1 MDTYEITSILLTKL
15 KSLDPENASRIMGFI
30 LIQDPT
36 ENDLLRLAFGPET
49 LLRNVVFKAKIH
61 LRLSTNTL
69 STPSSPSPLNP
80 IARPCNNTSPFP
92 QSSTRITNSG
102 SFLDFAKTPSSNPWP
117 VHGLP
122 NNSDSKSSI
131 SPKSSLFLSYDNTSS
146 NPWPVHGLPNNSD
159 SKSSISPKS
168 SPFLSYDNI
177 RSGSVLVPPFSRN
190 GGGVCSNNGADFLGE
205 YQSDDHLSFLEDTS
219 SKNEEFMDQSD
230 QLGGY
235 PVANG
240 DAYLHRR
247 RFSESDACFGAEDVG
262 FDLGY
267 RPCLYFA
274 RGFCKNGES
283 CKFVHGGK
291 NMAEVNGGGALV
303 SSPREM
309 EELYLQQQEEMMKM
323 KAVQQ
328 QQEEMMKMK
337 AVQRQQQQ
345 QRLAYNKHMNFLLLK
360 QNEAES
366 GGNLVSICYVSI
378 VGHYCLIEESLM
390 TMQEEAKMPLRFGAA
405 MTSDEFYKF
414 GRTRGV
420 RNDFLAMGMAEMA
433 NSASRQIY
441 LTFPAE
447 SSFKDEDVSN
457 YFSSFGP
464 VQDVRIPYQQ
474 KRMFGFVTFVYPE
487 TVKEILAKGN
497 PHYIC
502 ESRVLVKPYKEKGKV
517 ANKMQQLLER
527 GSFSPASSPTGFDP
541 RELCDLHH
549 GTRMLYNTPETMLRM
564 KLEEQA
570 ELQQA
575 IELQER
581 RLINLQLPDLRGD
594 HVHRHEHSLFV
605 GATHNTSICQSDI
618 LTSDDKEEITLEDNE
633 NRPGASKSTP
643 IPVVVENLQDEV
655 NAACTQNNDTGN
667 CKVESFT
674 ESHGSNLE
682 HDSLTKSYENQ
693 HSDIMSPSRVEVEES
708 NELSISSFS
717 ENVASVPTTSTSNE
731 ASN

>member
-1 MDTYEITSILLTKL
+1 MDTHEITNILLTKL

-36 ENDLLRLAFGPET
+36 EKDLLRLAFGPET
-49 LLRNVVFKAKIH
+49 LLQNVVFKAKIH
-61 LRLSTNTL
+61 LGLSTNTL
-69 STPSSPSPLNP
+69 STPSTPSSPSPLNP
-80 IARPCNNTSPFP
+80 IARPCNNTNPFP
-92 QSSTRITNSG
+92 QSSPRITNNG
-102 SFLDFAKTPSSNPWP
+102 SFLDFSKNPSPNPW
-117 VHGLP
+117 
-122 NNSDSKSSI
+122 S
-131 SPKSSLFLSYDNTSS
+131 
-146 NPWPVHGLPNNSD
+146 VHGLPNNSD

-190 GGGVCSNNGADFLGE
+190 GGNGGGVCSNNSADFLGE
-205 YQSDDHLSFLEDTS
+205 YQSDDHLSFFDDPS
-219 SKNEEFMDQSD
+219 SKNEDFMDQRV
-230 QLGGY
+230 QMGGY
-235 PVANG
+235 SVANG
-240 DAYLHRR
+240 DVHLHRR
-247 RFSESDACFGAEDVG
+247 RFSESDACSGAEDGG
-262 FDLGY
+262 FGLRY
-267 RPCLYFA
+267 RQCLYFA

-283 CKFVHGGK
+283 CKFGHGDE
-291 NMAEVNGGGALV
+291 NMAEVNVGGALV

-309 EELYLQQQEEMMKM
+309 EELYLQQQEEMMKR

-337 AVQRQQQQ
+337 AVQQQQQ
-345 QRLAYNKHMNFLLLK
+345 QRLAYNKHMNFLLLQ
-360 QNEAES
+360 QNEAE
-366 GGNLVSICYVSI
+366 
-378 VGHYCLIEESLM
+378 
-390 TMQEEAKMPLRFGAA
+390 RFGAA
-405 MTSDEFYKF
+405 MMGDEFYKF
-414 GRTRGV
+414 GRTRGG
-420 RNDFLAMGMAEMA
+420 RNDFLAMGMAEKA

-441 LTFPAE
+441 LTFPAD

-517 ANKMQQLLER
+517 ANSRTQQLLER
-527 GSFSPASSPTGFDP
+527 GGFSPASSPSGFDP
-541 RELCDLHH
+541 RELCDLHL
-549 GTRMLYNTPETMLRM
+549 GARMLYNTPEMMLRR

-575 IELQER
+575 IELQGR

-594 HVHRHEHSLFV
+594 HAHHHQHSLSV
-605 GATHNTSICQSDI
+605 GAPISLPTHHTPINQTDI
-618 LTSDDKEEITLEDNE
+618 LTSDGKNEITLEDNG
-633 NRPGASKSTP
+633 NCSGASKSTLV
-643 IPVVVENLQDEV
+643 PVAAENLQDEV
-655 NAACTQNNDTGN
+655 NAACIQNNDTVN

-674 ESHGSNLE
+674 ESHGSNFE
-682 HDSLTKSYENQ
+682 RDSLTKSSENQ
-693 HSDIMSPSRVEVEES
+693 HPDMSPSRAEVEES
-708 NELSISSFS
+708 NELSVSSCS
-717 ENVASVPTTSTSNE
+717 ENDASVPTTSTSNE

>member
-1 MDTYEITSILLTKL
+1 M
-15 KSLDPENASRIMGFI
+15 A
-30 LIQDPT
+30 
-36 ENDLLRLAFGPET
+36 
-49 LLRNVVFKAKIH
+49 
-61 LRLSTNTL
+61 
-69 STPSSPSPLNP
+69 
-80 IARPCNNTSPFP
+80 
-92 QSSTRITNSG
+92 
-102 SFLDFAKTPSSNPWP
+102 
-117 VHGLP
+117 
-122 NNSDSKSSI
+122 
-131 SPKSSLFLSYDNTSS
+131 LFLILRQNQSP

-205 YQSDDHLSFLEDTS
+205 YQSDDHLSFLEDPLFKKRGIYGNKAISWVVIQLLMEMPICIEGDFQRVMCVLVLKMVVLVLAIGRVYILLGVFAKMEKVAS
-219 SKNEEFMDQSD
+219 SFM
-230 QLGGY
+230 
-235 PVANG
+235 V
-240 DAYLHRR
+240 
-247 RFSESDACFGAEDVG
+247 
-262 FDLGY
+262 
-267 RPCLYFA
+267 
-274 RGFCKNGES
+274 
-283 CKFVHGGK
+283 
-291 NMAEVNGGGALV
+291 
-303 SSPREM
+303 
-309 EELYLQQQEEMMKM
+309 
-323 KAVQQ
+323 AVQQ
-328 QQEEMMKMK
+328 QQEVMMKMK
-337 AVQRQQQQ
+337 AVQRRQQQ

-360 QNEAES
+360 QNEAE
-366 GGNLVSICYVSI
+366 
-378 VGHYCLIEESLM
+378 
-390 TMQEEAKMPLRFGAA
+390 RFGTA

-464 VQDVRIPYQQ
+464 VQDVRIPYQH

-517 ANKMQQLLER
+517 ANNRMQQLLER
-527 GSFSPASSPTGFDP
+527 GSFSPALSPTGFDP

-549 GTRMLYNTPETMLRM
+549 GARMLNNTPEMMLRM

-594 HVHRHEHSLFV
+594 HAHRHEHSVSV
-605 GATHNTSICQSDI
+605 GATHHTSICQTDI
-618 LTSDDKEEITLEDNE
+618 LNSDDKDEITLEDNG
-633 NRPGASKSTP
+633 NRLGASKSTP
-643 IPVVVENLQDEV
+643 IPVVAENLQDEV
-655 NAACTQNNDTGN
+655 NAACIQNNDTVN

-674 ESHGSNLE
+674 KSHGSNLE
-682 HDSLTKSYENQ
+682 HDSLTKSYVNQ
-693 HSDIMSPSRVEVEES
+693 HPDIMSPSRVEVEES

-717 ENVASVPTTSTSNE
+717 ENDASRSTKLGKIE
-731 ASN
+731 KHIEGRKIP

>member
-1 MDTYEITSILLTKL
+1 MDTHEITNILLTKL

-36 ENDLLRLAFGPET
+36 EKDLLRLAFGPET
-49 LLRNVVFKAKIH
+49 LLQNVVFKAKIH
-61 LRLSTNTL
+61 LGLSTNTL

-80 IARPCNNTSPFP
+80 IARPCNNTNPFP
-92 QSSTRITNSG
+92 QSSPRITNNG
-102 SFLDFAKTPSSNPWP
+102 SFLDFSKNPSPNPW
-117 VHGLP
+117 
-122 NNSDSKSSI
+122 S
-131 SPKSSLFLSYDNTSS
+131 
-146 NPWPVHGLPNNSD
+146 VHGLPNNSD

-190 GGGVCSNNGADFLGE
+190 GGNGGGVCSNNSADFLGE
-205 YQSDDHLSFLEDTS
+205 YQSDDHLSFFDDPS
-219 SKNEEFMDQSD
+219 SKNEDFMDQRV

-235 PVANG
+235 SVANG
-240 DAYLHRR
+240 DVHLHRR
-247 RFSESDACFGAEDVG
+247 RFSESDACSGAEDGG
-262 FDLGY
+262 FGLRY
-267 RPCLYFA
+267 RQCLYFA

-283 CKFVHGGK
+283 CKFGHGDE
-291 NMAEVNGGGALV
+291 NMAEVNVGGALV

-309 EELYLQQQEEMMKM
+309 EELYLQQQEEMMKR

-337 AVQRQQQQ
+337 AVQQQQQ
-345 QRLAYNKHMNFLLLK
+345 QRLAYNKHMSFLLLQ
-360 QNEAES
+360 QNEAE
-366 GGNLVSICYVSI
+366 
-378 VGHYCLIEESLM
+378 
-390 TMQEEAKMPLRFGAA
+390 RFGAA
-405 MTSDEFYKF
+405 MMGDEFYKF
-414 GRTRGV
+414 GRTRGG
-420 RNDFLAMGMAEMA
+420 RNDFLAMGMAEKA

-441 LTFPAE
+441 LTFPAD

-517 ANKMQQLLER
+517 AKTQQLLER
-527 GSFSPASSPTGFDP
+527 GGFSPASSPSGFDP
-541 RELCDLHH
+541 RELCDLHL
-549 GTRMLYNTPETMLRM
+549 GARMLYNTPEMMLRR

-575 IELQER
+575 IELQGR

-594 HVHRHEHSLFV
+594 HAHHHQHSLSV
-605 GATHNTSICQSDI
+605 GAPISLPTHHTPINQTDI
-618 LTSDDKEEITLEDNE
+618 LTSDGKNEITLEDNG
-633 NRPGASKSTP
+633 NCSGASKSTLV
-643 IPVVVENLQDEV
+643 PVAAENLQDEV
-655 NAACTQNNDTGN
+655 NAACIQNNDTVN

-682 HDSLTKSYENQ
+682 RDSLTKSSENQ
-693 HSDIMSPSRVEVEES
+693 HPDMFPSQAEVEES
-708 NELSISSFS
+708 NELSVSSCS
-717 ENVASVPTTSTSNE
+717 ENDALVPTTSTSNE

>member
-15 KSLDPENASRIMGFI
+15 KSLDPENACRIMGFI

-36 ENDLLRLAFGPET
+36 EKDLLRLAFGPET
-49 LLRNVVFKAKIH
+49 LLQNVVFKAKIH

-80 IARPCNNTSPFP
+80 IARPCNKTSPLP
-92 QSSTRITNSG
+92 QSSPRITDNG
-102 SFLDFAKTPSSNPWP
+102 SFLDFAKNQSPNPWP

-131 SPKSSLFLSYDNTSS
+131 SS
-146 NPWPVHGLPNNSD
+146 
-159 SKSSISPKS
+159 KS

-205 YQSDDHLSFLEDTS
+205 YQSDDHLSFLEDPS
-219 SKNEEFMDQSD
+219 SKNEEFMEQSD

-235 PVANG
+235 TVANG
-240 DAYLHRR
+240 DAHLHRR
-247 RFSESDACFGAEDVG
+247 RFSESDVCFGAEDGG
-262 FDLGY
+262 FGLGY

-283 CKFVHGGK
+283 CKFVHGGE

-328 QQEEMMKMK
+328 QQEVMMKMK
-337 AVQRQQQQ
+337 AVQRQQ
-345 QRLAYNKHMNFLLLK
+345 QRLAYNKHMNFLMLK
-360 QNEAES
+360 QNEAERYIFKIS
-366 GGNLVSICYVSI
+366 SFAFSTPYPCIAYQLQN
-378 VGHYCLIEESLM
+378 E
-390 TMQEEAKMPLRFGAA
+390 TKMPHRFGTA

-420 RNDFLAMGMAEMA
+420 RNDFLAMGMAEME

-441 LTFPAE
+441 LTFPVE

-541 RELCDLHH
+541 REQCDLHH
-549 GTRMLYNTPETMLRM
+549 GARMLYNTPEMMLRM

-594 HVHRHEHSLFV
+594 HVHRHEHSLSV
-605 GATHNTSICQSDI
+605 GATHHTSICQTDI
-618 LTSDDKEEITLEDNE
+618 LTSDDKDEITLEDNG
-633 NRPGASKSTP
+633 NRSGASKSTP
-643 IPVVVENLQDEV
+643 IPVVAENLQDEV
-655 NAACTQNNDTGN
+655 NAACIQNNDTVN
-667 CKVESFT
+667 CKVECFT
-674 ESHGSNLE
+674 KSHGSNLE
-682 HDSLTKSYENQ
+682 HDSLTKSYVNQ
-693 HSDIMSPSRVEVEES
+693 HPDIMSPSRVEVEES

-717 ENVASVPTTSTSNE
+717 ENDASVPTISTSNE
-731 ASN
+731 EASN

>member
-15 KSLDPENASRIMGFI
+15 NSLDPENASRIMGFI

-36 ENDLLRLAFGPET
+36 EKDLLRLAFGPET
-49 LLRNVVFKAKIH
+49 LLQNVVFKAKIH

-80 IARPCNNTSPFP
+80 IARPCNKTSPLP
-92 QSSTRITNSG
+92 QSSPRIADNG
-102 SFLDFAKTPSSNPWP
+102 SFLDFATNQ
-117 VHGLP
+117 
-122 NNSDSKSSI
+122 
-131 SPKSSLFLSYDNTSS
+131 SP

-205 YQSDDHLSFLEDTS
+205 YQSDDHLSFLEDPS
-219 SKNEEFMDQSD
+219 SKNEEFMGQSD

-235 PVANG
+235 TVANG
-240 DAYLHRR
+240 DAHLHRR
-247 RFSESDACFGAEDVG
+247 RFSESDVCFGAEDGG
-262 FDLGY
+262 FSLGY

-283 CKFVHGGK
+283 CKFVHGGE
-291 NMAEVNGGGALV
+291 NMAEFNGGGALV

-328 QQEEMMKMK
+328 QQEVMMKMK
-337 AVQRQQQQ
+337 AVQRRQQQ

-360 QNEAES
+360 QNEAE
-366 GGNLVSICYVSI
+366 
-378 VGHYCLIEESLM
+378 
-390 TMQEEAKMPLRFGAA
+390 RFGTA

-464 VQDVRIPYQQ
+464 VQDVRIPYQH

-549 GTRMLYNTPETMLRM
+549 GARMLNNTPEMMLRM

-594 HVHRHEHSLFV
+594 HVHRHEHSLSV
-605 GATHNTSICQSDI
+605 GATHHTSICQTDI
-618 LTSDDKEEITLEDNE
+618 LNSDDKDEITLEDNG
-633 NRPGASKSTP
+633 NRSGASKSTP
-643 IPVVVENLQDEV
+643 IPVVAENLQDEV
-655 NAACTQNNDTGN
+655 NAACIQNNDTVN

-674 ESHGSNLE
+674 KSHGSNLE

-693 HSDIMSPSRVEVEES
+693 HPDIMSPSRGRKLKKAMS
-708 NELSISSFS
+708 YPSLHFLKTMHQYPPSLPATRLLIDFQISSY
-717 ENVASVPTTSTSNE
+717 VL
-731 ASN
+731 

>member
-1 MDTYEITSILLTKL
+1 MDTHEITNILLTKL

-36 ENDLLRLAFGPET
+36 DKDLLRLAFGPET
-49 LLRNVVFKAKIH
+49 LLQNVVFKAKIH
-61 LRLSTNTL
+61 LGLSANTLSTP

-80 IARPCNNTSPFP
+80 IARPCNNTNPFP
-92 QSSTRITNSG
+92 QASPRITNSG
-102 SFLDFAKTPSSNPWP
+102 SFLDFSKNPSPNPWS

-122 NNSDSKSSI
+122 NK
-131 SPKSSLFLSYDNTSS
+131 
-146 NPWPVHGLPNNSD
+146 SD

-177 RSGSVLVPPFSRN
+177 RSGTVLVSPFSRNGGN

-205 YQSDDHLSFLEDTS
+205 YQSDDHLSFLDDPSSQNED
-219 SKNEEFMDQSD
+219 FMDQTV

-235 PVANG
+235 SVANG
-240 DAYLHRR
+240 DVHLHRR
-247 RFSESDACFGAEDVG
+247 RFSESDACSGAEDGG
-262 FDLGY
+262 FGLGY

-283 CKFVHGGK
+283 CKFGHGDE

-303 SSPREM
+303 SSPREI
-309 EELYLQQQEEMMKM
+309 EELYLQQQEEMMER

-337 AVQRQQQQ
+337 AVQQQQQ
-345 QRLAYNKHMNFLLLK
+345 QRLAYNKHMNFLLLQ
-360 QNEAES
+360 QNEAER
-366 GGNLVSICYVSI
+366 IPY
-378 VGHYCLIEESLM
+378 
-390 TMQEEAKMPLRFGAA
+390 MQDETNMPHRFGAA
-405 MTSDEFYKF
+405 MMGDEFYKF
-414 GRTRGV
+414 GRTRGG
-420 RNDFLAMGMAEMA
+420 RNDFLAMGMAEKA

-441 LTFPAE
+441 LTFPAD

-517 ANKMQQLLER
+517 AKNRTQQLLGR
-527 GSFSPASSPTGFDP
+527 GGFSPASSPSGFDP
-541 RELCDLHH
+541 RELCDLHL
-549 GTRMLYNTPETMLRM
+549 GARMLYNTPEMMLRR

-575 IELQER
+575 IELQGR

-594 HVHRHEHSLFV
+594 HAHHNQHSLSV
-605 GATHNTSICQSDI
+605 GAPISLPTHHTPINQTDI
-618 LTSDDKEEITLEDNE
+618 LTSDGKNEITLE
-633 NRPGASKSTP
+633 
-643 IPVVVENLQDEV
+643 ENLQDDV
-655 NAACTQNNDTGN
+655 NAACIQNNDTVN
-667 CKVESFT
+667 CKAESFT

-682 HDSLTKSYENQ
+682 HDSLTKSSENQ
-693 HSDIMSPSRVEVEES
+693 HPDMFPSGAEVEES
-708 NELSISSFS
+708 NELYVSSCS
-717 ENVASVPTTSTSNE
+717 ENDASVPSTSTSNE

>member
-1 MDTYEITSILLTKL
+1 MDTHEITNILLTKL

-36 ENDLLRLAFGPET
+36 EKDLLRLAFGPET
-49 LLRNVVFKAKIH
+49 LLQNVVFKAKIH
-61 LRLSTNTL
+61 LGLSTNTL

-80 IARPCNNTSPFP
+80 IARPCNNTNPFP
-92 QSSTRITNSG
+92 QSSPRITNNG
-102 SFLDFAKTPSSNPWP
+102 SFLDFSKNPSPNPW
-117 VHGLP
+117 
-122 NNSDSKSSI
+122 S
-131 SPKSSLFLSYDNTSS
+131 
-146 NPWPVHGLPNNSD
+146 VHGLPNNSD

-190 GGGVCSNNGADFLGE
+190 GGNGGGVCSNNSADFLGE
-205 YQSDDHLSFLEDTS
+205 YQSDDHLSFFDDPS
-219 SKNEEFMDQSD
+219 SKNEDFMDQRV

-235 PVANG
+235 SVANG
-240 DAYLHRR
+240 DVHLHRR
-247 RFSESDACFGAEDVG
+247 RFSESDACSGAEDGG
-262 FDLGY
+262 FGLRY
-267 RPCLYFA
+267 RQCLYFA

-283 CKFVHGGK
+283 CKFGHGDE
-291 NMAEVNGGGALV
+291 NMAEVNVGGALV

-309 EELYLQQQEEMMKM
+309 EELYLQQQEEMMKR

-337 AVQRQQQQ
+337 AVQQQQQ
-345 QRLAYNKHMNFLLLK
+345 QRLAYNKHMSFLLLQ
-360 QNEAES
+360 QNEAE
-366 GGNLVSICYVSI
+366 
-378 VGHYCLIEESLM
+378 
-390 TMQEEAKMPLRFGAA
+390 RFGAA
-405 MTSDEFYKF
+405 MMGDEFYKF
-414 GRTRGV
+414 GRTRGG
-420 RNDFLAMGMAEMA
+420 RNDFLAMGMAEKA

-441 LTFPAE
+441 LTFPAD

-517 ANKMQQLLER
+517 ANRTQQLLER
-527 GSFSPASSPTGFDP
+527 GGFSPASSPSGFDP
-541 RELCDLHH
+541 RELCDLHL
-549 GTRMLYNTPETMLRM
+549 GARMLYNTPEMMLRR

-575 IELQER
+575 IELQGR

-594 HVHRHEHSLFV
+594 HAHHHQHSLSV
-605 GATHNTSICQSDI
+605 GAPISLPTHHTPINQTDI
-618 LTSDDKEEITLEDNE
+618 LTSDGKNEITLEDNG
-633 NRPGASKSTP
+633 NCSGASKSTLV
-643 IPVVVENLQDEV
+643 PVAAENLQDEV
-655 NAACTQNNDTGN
+655 NAACIQNNDTVN

-682 HDSLTKSYENQ
+682 RDSLTKSSENQ
-693 HSDIMSPSRVEVEES
+693 HPDMFPSQAEVEES
-708 NELSISSFS
+708 NELSVSSCS
-717 ENVASVPTTSTSNE
+717 ENDALVPTTSTSNE

>member
-36 ENDLLRLAFGPET
+36 EKDLLRLAFGPET
-49 LLRNVVFKAKIH
+49 LLQNVVFKAKIH

-80 IARPCNNTSPFP
+80 IARPCNKTSPLP
-92 QSSTRITNSG
+92 QSSPRITDNG
-102 SFLDFAKTPSSNPWP
+102 SFLDFAKNQ
-117 VHGLP
+117 
-122 NNSDSKSSI
+122 
-131 SPKSSLFLSYDNTSS
+131 SP

-205 YQSDDHLSFLEDTS
+205 YQLDDHLSFLEDPS
-219 SKNEEFMDQSD
+219 SKNEEFMGQSD

-235 PVANG
+235 TVANG
-240 DAYLHRR
+240 DTHLHRR
-247 RFSESDACFGAEDVG
+247 RFSESDVCFGAEDGG
-262 FDLGY
+262 FGLGY

-283 CKFVHGGK
+283 CKFVHGGE
-291 NMAEVNGGGALV
+291 NMAEVNGVGALV

-328 QQEEMMKMK
+328 QQEVMMKMK
-337 AVQRQQQQ
+337 AVQRRQQQ
-345 QRLAYNKHMNFLLLK
+345 QRLAYNKHTNFLLLK
-360 QNEAES
+360 QNEAE
-366 GGNLVSICYVSI
+366 
-378 VGHYCLIEESLM
+378 
-390 TMQEEAKMPLRFGAA
+390 RFGTA

-420 RNDFLAMGMAEMA
+420 RNDFLAMGMVEMA

-517 ANKMQQLLER
+517 ANKMQQLLDR

-549 GTRMLYNTPETMLRM
+549 GARMHYNTPEMMLRM

-581 RLINLQLPDLRGD
+581 KLINLQLPDFRGD
-594 HVHRHEHSLFV
+594 HVHRHEHSLSV
-605 GATHNTSICQSDI
+605 GATHHTSICQTDI
-618 LTSDDKEEITLEDNE
+618 LTSDDKDEITLEDNG
-633 NRPGASKSTP
+633 NRSGASKSTP
-643 IPVVVENLQDEV
+643 IPVVAENLQDEV
-655 NAACTQNNDTGN
+655 NVACIQNNDTVN

-674 ESHGSNLE
+674 KSHGSNLE
-682 HDSLTKSYENQ
+682 HDSLPKSYVNQ
-693 HSDIMSPSRVEVEES
+693 YPDIMSPSRVEVEES

-717 ENVASVPTTSTSNE
+717 ENDASVPTISTSNE

>member
-36 ENDLLRLAFGPET
+36 EKDLLRLAFGPET
-49 LLRNVVFKAKIH
+49 LLQNVVFKAKIH

-80 IARPCNNTSPFP
+80 IARPCNKTSPLP
-92 QSSTRITNSG
+92 QSSPRITDNG
-102 SFLDFAKTPSSNPWP
+102 SFLDFAKNQ
-117 VHGLP
+117 
-122 NNSDSKSSI
+122 
-131 SPKSSLFLSYDNTSS
+131 SP

-205 YQSDDHLSFLEDTS
+205 YQSDDHLSFLEDPS
-219 SKNEEFMDQSD
+219 SKNEEFMEQSD

-235 PVANG
+235 TVANG
-240 DAYLHRR
+240 DAHLHRR
-247 RFSESDACFGAEDVG
+247 RFSESDVCFGAEDGG
-262 FDLGY
+262 FGLGY

-283 CKFVHGGK
+283 CKFVHGGE
-291 NMAEVNGGGALV
+291 NMAEFNGGGAPV

-328 QQEEMMKMK
+328 QQEVMMKMK
-337 AVQRQQQQ
+337 AVQRRQQQ

-360 QNEAES
+360 QNEAE
-366 GGNLVSICYVSI
+366 
-378 VGHYCLIEESLM
+378 
-390 TMQEEAKMPLRFGAA
+390 RFGTA

-474 KRMFGFVTFVYPE
+474 KRMFGFVTFVFPE

-517 ANKMQQLLER
+517 ANNRMQQLLER
-527 GSFSPASSPTGFDP
+527 GSFSPASSPTGSDP

-549 GTRMLYNTPETMLRM
+549 GARMLYNTPEMMLRM

-594 HVHRHEHSLFV
+594 HVHRHEHSLSV
-605 GATHNTSICQSDI
+605 GATHHTSICQTDI
-618 LTSDDKEEITLEDNE
+618 LTSDDRDEITLEDNG
-633 NRPGASKSTP
+633 NRSGASKSTP
-643 IPVVVENLQDEV
+643 IPVVAENLQDEV
-655 NAACTQNNDTGN
+655 NVACIQNNDTVN
-667 CKVESFT
+667 CKMESFT
-674 ESHGSNLE
+674 KSHGSNLE
-682 HDSLTKSYENQ
+682 HDSLPKSYVNQ
-693 HSDIMSPSRVEVEES
+693 YPGHHAP
-708 NELSISSFS
+708 ISGRS
-717 ENVASVPTTSTSNE
+717 
-731 ASN
+731 

>member
-1 MDTYEITSILLTKL
+1 MDTHEITNILLTKL

-36 ENDLLRLAFGPET
+36 EKDLLRLAFGPET
-49 LLRNVVFKAKIH
+49 LLQNVVFKAKIH
-61 LRLSTNTL
+61 LGLSTNTL

-80 IARPCNNTSPFP
+80 IARPCNNTNPFP
-92 QSSTRITNSG
+92 QSSPRITNNG
-102 SFLDFAKTPSSNPWP
+102 SFLDFSKNPSPNPW
-117 VHGLP
+117 
-122 NNSDSKSSI
+122 S
-131 SPKSSLFLSYDNTSS
+131 
-146 NPWPVHGLPNNSD
+146 VHGLPNNSD

-190 GGGVCSNNGADFLGE
+190 GGNGGGVCSNNSADFLGE
-205 YQSDDHLSFLEDTS
+205 YQSDDHLSFFDDPS
-219 SKNEEFMDQSD
+219 SKNEDFMDQRV

-235 PVANG
+235 SVANG
-240 DAYLHRR
+240 DVHLHRR
-247 RFSESDACFGAEDVG
+247 RFSESDACSGAEDGG
-262 FDLGY
+262 FGLRY
-267 RPCLYFA
+267 RQCLYFA

-283 CKFVHGGK
+283 CKFGHGDE
-291 NMAEVNGGGALV
+291 NMAEVNVGGALV

-309 EELYLQQQEEMMKM
+309 EEFYLQQQEEMMKR

-337 AVQRQQQQ
+337 AVQQQQQ
-345 QRLAYNKHMNFLLLK
+345 QRLAYNKHMNFLLLQ
-360 QNEAES
+360 QNEAE
-366 GGNLVSICYVSI
+366 
-378 VGHYCLIEESLM
+378 
-390 TMQEEAKMPLRFGAA
+390 RFGAA
-405 MTSDEFYKF
+405 MMGDEFYKF
-414 GRTRGV
+414 GRTRGG
-420 RNDFLAMGMAEMA
+420 RNDFLAMGMAEKA

-441 LTFPAE
+441 LTFPAD

-517 ANKMQQLLER
+517 ANRTQQLLER
-527 GSFSPASSPTGFDP
+527 GGFSPASSPSGFDP
-541 RELCDLHH
+541 RELCDLHL
-549 GTRMLYNTPETMLRM
+549 GARMLYNTPEMMLRR

-575 IELQER
+575 IELQGR

-594 HVHRHEHSLFV
+594 HAHHHQHSLSV
-605 GATHNTSICQSDI
+605 GAPISLPTHHTPINQTDI
-618 LTSDDKEEITLEDNE
+618 LTSDGKNEITLEDNG
-633 NRPGASKSTP
+633 NCSGASKSTLV
-643 IPVVVENLQDEV
+643 PVAAENLQDEV
-655 NAACTQNNDTGN
+655 NAACIQNNDTVN

-682 HDSLTKSYENQ
+682 RDSLTKSSENQ
-693 HSDIMSPSRVEVEES
+693 HPDMFPSQAEVEES
-708 NELSISSFS
+708 NELSVSSCS
-717 ENVASVPTTSTSNE
+717 ENDALVPTTSTSNE